1 MAAIDKIY
9 VSNSQQYKEFKEWCE
24 AQPKLKDKYGV
35 EVPITAYMYRWN
47 DEDFDG
53 ERPALM
59 APYFVDAYIIRNCP
73 LDYIQKELKVN
84 YGFAGSKAYQRIKKG
99 EMCTTPCV
107 DFEYE
112 KGSHFYCTKH
122 PAGMFNKP
130 YKAKS
135 WMVDIREPE
144 GMPFMWYS
152 EDHNSW
158 DFCDEFVYNR
168 KGWKRTY
175 TFVHSIRALKRLIRK
190 WQLPVGTK
198 VRASDRF
205 DDYTF
210 IVTK

>member
-9 VSNSQQYKEFKEWCE
+9 VSNSQQYKEFKEWCQ

-35 EVPITAYMYRWN
+35 EVPITAYMYRWD
-47 DEDFDG
+47 DEFDK

-73 LDYIQKELKVN
+73 LDYIQEELKLN
-84 YGFAGSKAYQRIKKG
+84 YGFAGSKAYQQIKKG

-112 KGSHFYCTKH
+112 KGSHFYCAKH
-122 PAGMFNKP
+122 PVCMFDKP

-135 WMVDIREPE
+135 WMVDVKVPDD
-144 GMPFMWYS
+144 MPFMWYS

-158 DFCDEFVYNR
+158 DFSDEFVYNR
-168 KGWKRTY
+168 GGWKRSY

-198 VRASDRF
+198 VRASDRY
-205 DDYTF
+205 DDYVF